1 MTPPSD
7 TQSLR
12 RLSGLLAPHRF
23 AVAGALGCMAVAS
36 AGLLALP
43 LLVRGML
50 EGAARETPP
59 AWWQVTAMAA
69 VLALLAVSAYI
80 SSVLL
85 HEVARKACAHLRS
98 AYVAR
103 WLRSS
108 MEAHREVP
116 AGQIAERLQ
125 TSLGDVDWFIKASL
139 GNLLALVLVMTG
151 GGVML
156 FRISWK
162 LSLVILLVAP
172 VVVVLLRLIEREGRR
187 LLRLGRMEAEKMAG
201 SLQGLVLGLDVV
213 KACNAEEEA
222 LRRFGARQDSLLAV
236 QRKESFVASLVEPL
250 LIFAGAATFLVVVF
264 LAGRLIA
271 AGSMDLPEFITFL
284 VYLMFVLPNLRN
296 LGMQL
301 ARWRQVKVA
310 LEFLDDAE
318 RLPEEKDPGAGVM
331 PRGPGGIEFC
341 GVSYRHGGRESG
353 LQGVSFAVQ
362 PGEHVALVG
371 ESGAGKTTLLS
382 LLLRFYEPEG
392 GRILIGGS
400 DTAGATLASVRGLF
414 AYVPQEVVLF
424 EGSIAENLRLARP
437 SASDQDLEAACR
449 AAHVWDFVASLP
461 QGLSTPVGDRGLRM
475 SAGQRQ
481 RLAVARALLKDA
493 PIVLLDEATSSLDAR
508 TEQSMGR
515 SLRLALSGRT
525 GLVVAHR
532 LSTIAALPRVVF
544 LHGGKVVGDGP
555 HEVLLRDHA
564 EYRRVVGAVP
574 D

>member
-353 LQGVSFAVQ
+353 LQGVSFAVRERQ
-362 PGEHVALVG
+362 PCCPCCCASTNPKAAGFSSVARIPRGPRWPRCAVC
-371 ESGAGKTTLLS
+371 SPMFPRKWCSSRAA
-382 LLLRFYEPEG
+382 LRKISAW
-392 GRILIGGS
+392 R
-400 DTAGATLASVRGLF
+400 D
-414 AYVPQEVVLF
+414 
-424 EGSIAENLRLARP
+424 LRLPTRIWRRP
-437 SASDQDLEAACR
+437 AVRPMSGISSPACR
-449 AAHVWDFVASLP
+449 
-461 QGLSTPVGDRGLRM
+461 RGYR
-475 SAGQRQ
+475 
-481 RLAVARALLKDA
+481 
-493 PIVLLDEATSSLDAR
+493 
-508 TEQSMGR
+508 
-515 SLRLALSGRT
+515 
-525 GLVVAHR
+525 HR
-532 LSTIAALPRVVF
+532 WGTA
-544 LHGGKVVGDGP
+544 D
-555 HEVLLRDHA
+555 
-564 EYRRVVGAVP
+564 
-574 D
+574 